1 MRTGAGRAALP
12 RTARRETLILMTAS
26 ASRPRPRPPDGRA
39 GPASPCGLAEFNGLP
54 AAAARRALLA
64 CCSSQRWAGVVA
76 ASRPFPSAP
85 ALLRCSDAA
94 VAGLAPADLREALA
108 GHPRIG
114 ERAGAGGGWSRQE
127 QAGVAGADT
136 AALRA
141 LAAGNAAYEQRFG
154 HIYLVCAT
162 GRTAAELLA
171 LLRARLGNEPGAE
184 WDVVRSELRKI
195 NRIRLGKLLG
205 GSGSSDRDGTGGGSD
220 GGSGS
225 SGDSRGNGGGD
236 SGGGDRDGSGGGSTG
251 SGNGGGGA

>member
-1 MRTGAGRAALP
+1 LPAG
-12 RTARRETLILMTAS
+12 ARRETLILMTAS
-26 ASRPRPRPPDGRA
+26 ASRPPSPDGPA
-39 GPASPCGLAEFNGLP
+39 GPAGPAGTGGLAEFNGLP
-54 AAAARRALLA
+54 ADAARRALLA
-64 CCSSQRWAGVVA
+64 CCSSQRWAGLVA
-76 ASRPFPSAP
+76 AGRPFPSAP

-114 ERAGAGGGWSRQE
+114 ERAGGGWSQQE

-136 AALRA
+136 ATLRA
-141 LAAGNAAYEQRFG
+141 LAAGNEAYQRRFG

-205 GSGSSDRDGTGGGSD
+205 GSGTSDSDGDRGGS

-225 SGDSRGNGGGD
+225 DSGSGGNGGG
-236 SGGGDRDGSGGGSTG
+236 
-251 SGNGGGGA
+251 A

>member
-1 MRTGAGRAALP
+1 
-12 RTARRETLILMTAS
+12 MTAS
-26 ASRPRPRPPDGRA
+26 ASRPPSPDGPA
-39 GPASPCGLAEFNGLP
+39 GPAGTGGLAEFNGLP
-54 AAAARRALLA
+54 ADAARRALLA

-76 ASRPFPSAP
+76 AGRPFPSAP

-114 ERAGAGGGWSRQE
+114 ERAGAGGGWSQQE

-136 AALRA
+136 ATLRA
-141 LAAGNAAYEQRFG
+141 LAAGNEVYQRRFG

-195 NRIRLGKLLG
+195 NRTRLGKLLG
-205 GSGSSDRDGTGGGSD
+205 GSGRSD
-220 GGSGS
+220 GD
-225 SGDSRGNGGGD
+225 GDRGGGGGD
-236 SGGGDRDGSGGGSTG
+236 SGSSGGG
-251 SGNGGGGA
+251 SGNGGGA

>member
-1 MRTGAGRAALP
+1 MRQWLRPRRVAPGRPARDADPHDSLSFAAAITGRPGGPAGHRGAGGVQRAA
-12 RTARRETLILMTAS
+12 R
-26 ASRPRPRPPDGRA
+26 GR
-39 GPASPCGLAEFNGLP
+39 G
-54 AAAARRALLA
+54 
-64 CCSSQRWAGVVA
+64 WAGDVA
-76 ASRPFPSAP
+76 AGRPFPSAA

-127 QAGVAGADT
+127 QAGVAGAET
-136 AALRA
+136 ATLHA
-141 LAAGNAAYEQRFG
+141 LAAGNEAYQRRFG
-154 HIYLVCAT
+154 HVYLVCAT

-205 GSGSSDRDGTGGGSD
+205 GDSGRESGGA
-220 GGSGS
+220 
-225 SGDSRGNGGGD
+225 GNGGGA
-236 SGGGDRDGSGGGSTG
+236 GH
-251 SGNGGGGA
+251 GGGA

>member
-1 MRTGAGRAALP
+1 LPAG
-12 RTARRETLILMTAS
+12 ARRETLILMTAS
-26 ASRPRPRPPDGRA
+26 ASRPPSPDGPA
-39 GPASPCGLAEFNGLP
+39 GPAGTGGLAEFNGLP
-54 AAAARRALLA
+54 ADAARRALLA

-76 ASRPFPSAP
+76 AGRPFPSAP

-114 ERAGAGGGWSRQE
+114 ERAGAGGGWSQQE

-136 AALRA
+136 ATLRA
-141 LAAGNAAYEQRFG
+141 LAAGNEVYQRRFG

-205 GSGSSDRDGTGGGSD
+205 GSGSGSSDSDGDRGGSGGGSD
-220 GGSGS
+220 SGS
-225 SGDSRGNGGGD
+225 TGGGRGNGGG
-236 SGGGDRDGSGGGSTG
+236 
-251 SGNGGGGA
+251 GGA